1 MMPSPEIPLELLLMI
16 AHHMRDDQ
24 GELRYGDFNAFLQ
37 VNRALYD
44 CLNRMLWKEAAEHKF
59 GTQRVLTHLIESNNP
74 VSLEFFLELGAVDLE
89 VRLPAID
96 ISRLEDDCDQFG
108 RFDCEIEPIPLL
120 IVTDLDNVPLA
131 RLLLKKGAKIEYV
144 DQDGI
149 GKFSPIHAA
158 RSAEMVQLLLDY
170 DADPDMDDES
180 ERRPLHWYAIR
191 DEITAMRAILQH
203 GAETNQDGPLEKPL
217 HEAASRN
224 LNTVELLVEYGA
236 DVDVRDLDGNTPLH
250 LAASEGKIDVVKFL
264 VERWSEGVRE
274 KSELQATP
282 LHLAAGVGAIDVV
295 KFLVEQWPEGM
306 REKDNCFNTPL
317 HLAAL
322 GGFTEVVKLLVD
334 GWPEPVREKN
344 NFGDTPL
351 HLAAMH
357 TSRAAEPD
365 WEVVWFL
372 AERWPEGIQT
382 LNNAGKK
389 PSWWFEEDSRR
400 TGSDEES
407 DDEKEMAVCMY
418 ISAADPN

>member
-1 MMPSPEIPLELLLMI
+1 MPYPEIPLELLLMI
-16 AHHMRDDQ
+16 AHHIRDDQ

-37 VNRALYD
+37 VNRALHD

-59 GTQRVLTHLIESNNP
+59 GTQRVLTHLIKSNNP
-74 VSLEFFLELGAVDLE
+74 ASLEFFLELGAVDLE

-96 ISRLEDDCDQFG
+96 ISRLKTDCDQFG
-108 RFDCEIEPIPLL
+108 RFNCEIEPIPLL
-120 IVTDLDNVPLA
+120 VVTDLDNVPLA
-131 RLLLKKGAKIEYV
+131 RLLLKKGAEIEYV
-144 DQDGI
+144 DQYGN

-191 DEITAMRAILQH
+191 DEIAAMRAILQH

-224 LNTVELLVEYGA
+224 LDTVELLVEHGA

-264 VERWSEGVRE
+264 VERWPEGVRE

-282 LHLAAGVGAIDVV
+282 LRLAAGVGDIDVV

-306 REKDNCFNTPL
+306 REKDNILNTPL

-334 GWPEPVREKN
+334 GWPEAVREKN

-357 TSRAAEPD
+357 TYRAAEPD
-365 WEVVWFL
+365 WEVVRFL
-372 AERWPEGIQT
+372 EERWPEGMQA
-382 LNNAGKK
+382 LNNAGKT
-389 PSWWFEEDSRR
+389 PLWWFEEDSRR
-400 TGSDEES
+400 TGSDGES
-407 DDEKEMAVCMY
+407 DSKKKMTVFIY
-418 ISAADPN
+418 SSAADPN